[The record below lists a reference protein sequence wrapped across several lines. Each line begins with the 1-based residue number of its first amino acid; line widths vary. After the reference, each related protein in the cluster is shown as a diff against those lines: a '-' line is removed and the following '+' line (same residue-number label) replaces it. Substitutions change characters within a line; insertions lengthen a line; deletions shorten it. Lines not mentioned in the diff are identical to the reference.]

1 MKKAALTLAIKSAGG
16 SKAVAAAFGISR
28 QAVEQWDEC
37 PPLRVI
43 SLERLS
49 GVSRHVLRPD
59 IYGSQAEQVRAAS

>member
-1 MKKAALTLAIKSAGG
+1 MKKAALSLAITSAGG
-16 SKAVAAAFGISR
+16 SRAVATAFGISR
-28 QAVEQWDEC
+28 QAVEQWEEC

-59 IYGSQAEQVRAAS
+59 IYGPQAEQARAS